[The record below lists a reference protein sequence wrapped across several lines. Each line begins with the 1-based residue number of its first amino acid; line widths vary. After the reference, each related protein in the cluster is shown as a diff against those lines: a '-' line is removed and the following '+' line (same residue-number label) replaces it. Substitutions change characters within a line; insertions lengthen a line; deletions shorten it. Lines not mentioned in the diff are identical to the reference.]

1 MPANQDQ
8 GPGGLHPDHELSE
21 QDILKA
27 MKGLSG
33 YLDITPG
40 DFKEVF
46 DLAYGQALRRLGL
59 SIKARDL
66 MTAPVV
72 SVGAGDSLGQVAQVM
87 AEAGVSG
94 VPVLD
99 DGGRVLGVIS
109 EKDFLKRMDPLG
121 SPSLMGVVARCLSQG
136 ACLLA
141 PLLEER
147 AAQAMS
153 APAVTLGPEATL
165 AEISALFS
173 ERGINR
179 APVVDRQGRP
189 LGMVSRGDLLGAR
202 AGRRA

>member
-1 MPANQDQ
+1 MPTFQDQ
-8 GPGGLHPDHELSE
+8 GAGGLPPDYELSE
-21 QDILKA
+21 QDILEA

-46 DLAYGQALRRLGL
+46 ALAYQQALTRLGL
-59 SIKARDL
+59 SLQARDL
-66 MTAPVV
+66 MTTPVV
-72 SVGAGDSLGQVAQVM
+72 SVAAGDSLAQVAQTM
-87 AEAGVSG
+87 ARAGVSG

-99 DGGRVLGVIS
+99 GQGRVLGVIS
-109 EKDFLKRMDPLG
+109 EKDFLRRMDPLG
-121 SPSLMGVVARCLSQG
+121 SQSFMGVVARCLSQG

-153 APAVTLGPEATL
+153 APAVTVGPEATL
-165 AEISALFS
+165 TEISALFAS
-173 ERGINR
+173 RGINR
-179 APVVDRQGRP
+179 APVVDDEGRL

>member
-1 MPANQDQ
+1 MPSGQDQ
-8 GPGGLHPDHELSE
+8 GPGGLPLDYQLSE
-21 QDILKA
+21 HDILEA

-46 DLAYGQALRRLGL
+46 ALAYGQALTRLGL
-59 SIKARDL
+59 SVKAQDL
-66 MTAPVV
+66 MTTPVV
-72 SVGAGDSLGQVAQVM
+72 SVGAGDSLAQVAHAM
-87 AEAGVSG
+87 AQAGVSG

-99 DGGRVLGVIS
+99 EEGRVLGVIS

-121 SPSLMGVVARCLSQG
+121 SQSFMGVVARCLSQG

-153 APAVTLGPEATL
+153 APAVSLGPQATL
-165 AEISALFS
+165 AEIRALFAS
-173 ERGINR
+173 RGINR
-179 APVVDRQGRP
+179 APVVDDQGRL
-189 LGMVSRGDLLGAR
+189 LGMVSRADLLGTR